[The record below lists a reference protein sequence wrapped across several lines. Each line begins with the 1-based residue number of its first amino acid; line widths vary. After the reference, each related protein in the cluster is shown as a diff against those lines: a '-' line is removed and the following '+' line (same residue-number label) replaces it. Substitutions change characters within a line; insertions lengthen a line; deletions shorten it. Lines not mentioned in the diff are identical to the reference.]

1 MANGG
6 DADDDADDDGIELN
20 PDENFGRTRLS
31 VGTKQT

>member
-20 PDENFGRTRLS
+20 PDEKFA
-31 VGTKQT
+31 VKIKE